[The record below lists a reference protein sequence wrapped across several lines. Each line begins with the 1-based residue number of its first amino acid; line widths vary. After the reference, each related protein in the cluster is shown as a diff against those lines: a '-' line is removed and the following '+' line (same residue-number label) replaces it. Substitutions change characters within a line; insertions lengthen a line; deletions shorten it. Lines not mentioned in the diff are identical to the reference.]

1 MENRRSPAKW
11 DGAGSGV
18 GGFRSGDPEGVAC
31 VIGRTLARRFS
42 GRLVWKDGQLIA
54 LFHQKRPPKWEYERE
69 RAAVLAP
76 LVKGP
81 PTEEAIAAWG
91 RFEAK
96 YGESKSAAIGYAARE
111 WGFSYAT
118 LHRLAHGK
126 AEWISWQTVRRLR
139 ARLRPHELRALEQ
152 VLYPEPMRTFLA
164 ELRGEVRRLEHGR
177 SRHDEYR
184 LTQEIREEVSKFER
198 LCRKLGMP
206 PLRLRLAMLRVF
218 DPLVAAPSVRRR
230 RPAGRAL
237 SHQQTV
243 QLIKLGFR
251 RERVL
256 LQAERSLLR

>member
-139 ARLRPHELRALEQ
+139 ARLRLL
-152 VLYPEPMRTFLA
+152 
-164 ELRGEVRRLEHGR
+164 
-177 SRHDEYR
+177 
-184 LTQEIREEVSKFER
+184 SKFER